1 MDDIKIITAFC
12 IIEDTLKHFDHKS
25 HHLAGVTD
33 AEVLTVA
40 VVSSMYFHNHH
51 ERALF
56 VMKGLRYLTKPLS
69 ISRLSRRLHALA
81 QLLDCIMQF
90 LGQLFAQGEVFIID
104 SMPVPMCKYVRAGR
118 CTKVNAIDNPLGKYY
133 FGKCI
138 AKKWRFYGWRLHLV
152 CTKDRV
158 PVAFELLPASWHD
171 LTAVYELTMDLPDGA
186 VIYADKAYVSAVVK
200 EHLQADVLDG
210 SGRVQLVSYQ
220 RANMK
225 KNTQEELEG
234 LRKYRNCIETAYS
247 QLEKMGIQNLH
258 ARTSQGLSIKVLSS
272 LLALICV
279 NLY

>member
-12 IIEDTLKHFDHKS
+12 IIEDTLKLLGHKS
-25 HHLAGVTD
+25 HYHAQVTD

-69 ISRLSRRLHALA
+69 ISRLCRRLHALA
-81 QLLDCIMQF
+81 PMLEYIVQL

-186 VIYADKAYVSAVVK
+186 VLYADKGYVSGVVK
-200 EHLQADVLDG
+200 EHLQADVPER
-210 SGRVQLVSYQ
+210 SVQLVSYQ

-225 KNTQEELEG
+225 KNTQEEREG
-234 LRKYRNCIETAYS
+234 LRKHRTRIETAYS
-247 QLEKMGIQNLH
+247 QLEKMGVQDIY
-258 ARTSQGLSIKVLSS
+258 ARTNQGLSIKVLSS
-272 LLALICV
+272 LLALTCL